1 MYEDTGFVNHR
12 DVEWAPVLEEREVEK
27 LVVDGEVVVGRG
39 LVGGRGMDLLGTRA
53 DAWTTA
59 GLCGEAVED
68 QRVGCRL
75 GKGGEVKPGEGKW
88 WQQTTRLELP
98 VRETAQRLTLHLGA
112 QRKGCRRRMPRQRKR
127 ELYVKFNLRKAR
139 GAK

>member
-1 MYEDTGFVNHR
+1 MYEDAGFVNHR

-39 LVGGRGMDLLGTRA
+39 LVCGRGMDLLGTRT

-75 GKGGEVKPGEGKW
+75 RKGGEVKPGEREW
-88 WQQTTRLELP
+88 WQQTTRL
-98 VRETAQRLTLHLGA
+98 AG
-112 QRKGCRRRMPRQRKR
+112 
-127 ELYVKFNLRKAR
+127 
-139 GAK
+139 